1 LRYAIATDLSCSL
14 LLTRL
19 VTGIDEAFTV
29 TKLTRVN
36 HGTVAIAI
44 TSSLVLTVLSYAI
57 DTLLEWLM
65 LDTCLN
71 TCICK
76 LTCAKVTFVELDSI
90 SIALTCAYFV
100 LVYSYAV
107 DTDIEYA
114 CTLT

>member
-1 LRYAIATDLSCSL
+1 
-14 LLTRL
+14 
-19 VTGIDEAFTV
+19 
-29 TKLTRVN
+29 
-36 HGTVAIAI
+36 
-44 TSSLVLTVLSYAI
+44 
-57 DTLLEWLM
+57 M

-114 CTLT
+114 CALT